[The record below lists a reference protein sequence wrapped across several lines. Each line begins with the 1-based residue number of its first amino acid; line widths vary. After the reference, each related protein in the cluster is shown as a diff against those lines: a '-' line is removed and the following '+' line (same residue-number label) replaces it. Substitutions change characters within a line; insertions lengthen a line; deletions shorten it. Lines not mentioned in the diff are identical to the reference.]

1 MKPDITKESVK
12 SLLDT
17 KFIKVYDLQYAEGK
31 HYYDATRRRAEEL
44 IATKTDEDFK
54 KMLPDAVTCAVI
66 LVGDGKKGIAGEL
79 GKDGMSV
86 KDGESVC
93 DMVGNCKMAYEC
105 DGNEGTFE
113 PRLLLS
119 REFRYPAGR
128 FLLSPPAGLI
138 DPEDKEGYLC
148 ALADESNKISETEL
162 RRLADETLISTAKR
176 EIKEETGLT
185 VGLDDDIFVINQL
198 LFSTPGMTDESN
210 ALVCAVIDV
219 GDALK
224 AEAVK
229 ENLSYGEAS
238 KADCVK
244 LIENILTTEG
254 AVGSEV
260 FDGFVLVTEA
270 EAKEIIKKG
279 RDSYDNFFSVY
290 TWCVLMY
297 FVSGMWKRD

>member
-1 MKPDITKESVK
+1 MKPDITKECVK

-31 HYYDATRRRAEEL
+31 HYYDATRRSAEDL
-44 IATKTDEDFK
+44 IAIKSDEEFK

-66 LVGDGKKGIAGEL
+66 LVGDGKKGNASEL
-79 GKDGMSV
+79 GKEGM
-86 KDGESVC
+86 
-93 DMVGNCKMAYEC
+93 
-105 DGNEGTFE
+105 FE

-148 ALADESNKISETEL
+148 ALADESNKISEAEL
-162 RRLADETLISTAKR
+162 RRLADEALISTAKR

-185 VGLDDDIFVINQL
+185 VGPDDDIFVINQL

-260 FDGFVLVTEA
+260 FDGFVLVNEKEA
-270 EAKEIIKKG
+270 REIIKKG

-297 FVSGMWKRD
+297 FVSGMWKQN

>member
-1 MKPDITKESVK
+1 MKPDITKECVK

-31 HYYDATRRRAEEL
+31 HYYDATRRSAEEL

-66 LVGDGKKGIAGEL
+66 LVGDGKKGIVGEL
-79 GKDGMSV
+79 GKDGM
-86 KDGESVC
+86 
-93 DMVGNCKMAYEC
+93 
-105 DGNEGTFE
+105 FE

-148 ALADESNKISETEL
+148 ALLDESNKISETEL
-162 RRLADETLISTAKR
+162 RRLADEALISTAKR

-185 VGLDDDIFVINQL
+185 VGPDDDIFVINQL

-219 GDALK
+219 EDALK

-238 KADCVK
+238 KTDCVK

-270 EAKEIIKKG
+270 EAREIIKKG

-297 FVSGMWKRD
+297 FVSGMWKQS

>member
-1 MKPDITKESVK
+1 MKPDITKECVK

-31 HYYDATRRRAEEL
+31 HYYDATRRSAEEL

-66 LVGDGKKGIAGEL
+66 LVGDGKKGNAGEL
-79 GKDGMSV
+79 GKDGM
-86 KDGESVC
+86 
-93 DMVGNCKMAYEC
+93 
-105 DGNEGTFE
+105 FE

-148 ALADESNKISETEL
+148 ALLDESNKISETEL
-162 RRLADETLISTAKR
+162 RRLADEALISTAKR

-185 VGLDDDIFVINQL
+185 VGPDDDIFVINQL

-270 EAKEIIKKG
+270 EAREIIKKG

-297 FVSGMWKRD
+297 FVSGMWKQN

>member
-1 MKPDITKESVK
+1 MKPDITKECVK

-31 HYYDATRRRAEEL
+31 HYYDATRRSVEEL

-66 LVGDGKKGIAGEL
+66 LVGDGKKGNADEL
-79 GKDGMSV
+79 GKDGM
-86 KDGESVC
+86 
-93 DMVGNCKMAYEC
+93 
-105 DGNEGTFE
+105 FE

-162 RRLADETLISTAKR
+162 RRLADEVLISTAKR

-185 VGLDDDIFVINQL
+185 VGPDDDIFVINQL

-270 EAKEIIKKG
+270 EAREIIKKG

-297 FVSGMWKRD
+297 FVSGMWKQN

>member
-1 MKPDITKESVK
+1 MKPDITKECVK

-31 HYYDATRRRAEEL
+31 HYYDATRRSAEDL
-44 IATKTDEDFK
+44 IAIKSDEEFK

-79 GKDGMSV
+79 GKEGM
-86 KDGESVC
+86 
-93 DMVGNCKMAYEC
+93 
-105 DGNEGTFE
+105 FE

-162 RRLADETLISTAKR
+162 RRLADEALISTAKR

-185 VGLDDDIFVINQL
+185 VGPDDDIFVINQL

-224 AEAVK
+224 AEVA
-229 ENLSYGEAS
+229 
-238 KADCVK
+238 KADAPKGDKSKSATSKEDSVK

-297 FVSGMWKRD
+297 FVSGMWKQN